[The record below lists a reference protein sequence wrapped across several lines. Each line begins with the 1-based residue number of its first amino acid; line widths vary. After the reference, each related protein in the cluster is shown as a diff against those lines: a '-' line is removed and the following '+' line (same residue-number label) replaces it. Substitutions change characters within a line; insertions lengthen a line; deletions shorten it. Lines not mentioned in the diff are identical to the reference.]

1 MLKSPVDS
9 LMKYLPFKPERPW
22 WLFVGSFVVILALSA
37 ILVARSWNQLNSPL
51 PLSEPVVFEL
61 APGSSLAAVSDRL
74 AQHGWLDHPSLF
86 VVWARITDSAQRL
99 QAGEY
104 QIDPGMTSRQL
115 LEKLI
120 NGDVKQYQLTL
131 VEGWTFQQALQEIWS
146 SPGIDDTLLN
156 QSTSQISSKL
166 NLRQDNPEGLIFP
179 DTYFY
184 SKGTSDREILQ
195 RAANRLES
203 VLADSW
209 EDRLG
214 ALPFDTPYQA
224 LILASIVEKETAV
237 PEERGLVAG
246 VFVRRLEQG
255 IRLQSD
261 PTVIYGMGEDYDG
274 NIDRNALN
282 ETTPY
287 NTYRI
292 NGLPPTPI
300 ALVGKEAIDASLN
313 PETGDFL
320 YFVSRGDGSH
330 YFSATLEEHN
340 EAVRRYQLNQDDPG
354 DGQ

>member
-1 MLKSPVDS
+1 
-9 LMKYLPFKPERPW
+9 MKVLPFKPERPW
-22 WLFVGSFVVILALSA
+22 RLLAIIFGILLTLSTVVIVRA
-37 ILVARSWNQLNSPL
+37 WNQLNSPL
-51 PLSEPVVFEL
+51 SLSEPVIFEL
-61 APGSSLAAVSDRL
+61 APGSSLAGVSNRL
-74 AQHGWLDHPSLF
+74 TQDGWLDHPF
-86 VVWARITDSAQRL
+86 VFMLWARITESAQRL

-104 QIDPGMTSRQL
+104 EIDPGMTSRQL
-115 LEKLI
+115 LDMLI
-120 NGDVKQYQLTL
+120 SGDVKQYQLTL

-146 SPGIDDTLLN
+146 SPGIVRTMQN
-156 QSTSQISSKL
+156 QTIAQIASELDLQQS
-166 NLRQDNPEGLIFP
+166 NPEGLIFP

-184 SKGTSDREILQ
+184 SKGTTDREILQ
-195 RAANRLES
+195 RAADRLDS
-203 VLADSW
+203 VLTNSW

-237 PEERGLVAG
+237 PDERGLVAG

-261 PTVIYGMGEDYDG
+261 PTVIYGMGESYAG

-282 ETTPY
+282 ETTAY

-300 ALVGKEAIDASLN
+300 ALVGREAIEASLK
-313 PETGDFL
+313 PEAADYL

-340 EAVRRYQLNQDDPG
+340 EAVRRYQLNQDDPD